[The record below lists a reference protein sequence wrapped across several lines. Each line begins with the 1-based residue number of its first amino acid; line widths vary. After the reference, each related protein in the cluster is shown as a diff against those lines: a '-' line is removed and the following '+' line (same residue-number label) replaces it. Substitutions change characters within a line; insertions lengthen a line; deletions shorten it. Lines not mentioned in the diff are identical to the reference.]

1 MLELPALAT
10 VLTFGAFLT
19 AIALVIYRL
28 VWAASSFAGSGVLPR
43 RLQSWQR
50 WLPGEPPHKKPNGSY
65 FSPKPSITDNL
76 K

>member
-28 VWAASSFAGSGVLPR
+28 LWAASSFAGSGVLPR

-50 WLPGEPPHKKPNGSY
+50 WLQGEPPHKKPN
-65 FSPKPSITDNL
+65 
-76 K
+76 